1 MEVNNRIH
9 SPPFFLREKFLRT
22 HWTLCWMGSGY
33 SLNILKNSE
42 ISFPGRTPDRLAQ
55 CFPNFVASGPLLAHQ
70 NSQVSSYPSWR
81 KYGTS
86 GWQVSKIKNLYLRT
100 DIRYLRIHTSDI
112 HNNALR
118 YLTLIKLNVPRFVGR
133 ACFLVRYS
141 NRHTRWTP
149 PIKEVPLL
157 FFKKYIKLQNPL
169 QNCING
175 SPGIRLRITWTRGP
189 HFGNHWSRP

>member
-1 MEVNNRIH
+1 MEVNNRIQ
-9 SPPFFLREKFLRT
+9 SPTALFPRKVPP
-22 HWTLCWMGSGY
+22 H
-33 SLNILKNSE
+33 SLNSVLDGLRIQSQH
-42 ISFPGRTPDRLAQ
+42 FGRNPDRLTQ

-70 NSQVSSYPSWR
+70 NSQVSSYPCWR

-100 DIRYLRIHTSDI
+100 DIRYLRIHISDI

-118 YLTLIKLNVPRFVGR
+118 HLTLIKLNVPRFVGR
-133 ACFLVRYS
+133 GCFLIRYS
-141 NRHTRWTP
+141 NRHTRWTS

-175 SPGIRLRITWTRGP
+175 SPGIRLRITWNPRTTLWEP
-189 HFGNHWSRP
+189 LV